1 MEKAFAPEG
10 VYAAMVTPF
19 DGLGHIDHNAV
30 QDMMDFLAAHGA
42 DGVFPVSNVGE
53 FLTLSQDEKLA
64 LIASATEA
72 TGGRIKVMPGVTELC
87 IERALALC
95 RAAKDAGADG
105 VVLST
110 PYYYRHPQAYTM
122 TYMQTIAEHS
132 PLPVTLYHSPKFA
145 NPIGLDNLMTLLS
158 HENITA
164 VKESSGD
171 IRFLMQLMER
181 IRAEN
186 LDVNVLLGWEELL
199 LSGLPYGVK
208 GCVTSCG
215 GIVPELLRKTID
227 SFRAGD
233 MEMAAACERAV
244 TRITNALTAYG
255 FPQGYKMGVLAR
267 GLRFQIYQ
275 SPHMAAMEAELQC
288 EVAGIHTL
296 IETELSLLNRQP

>member
-1 MEKAFAPEG
+1 MHTKFAPEG

-19 DGLGHIDHNAV
+19 DERGRVDRNAV
-30 QDMMDFLAAHGA
+30 GGIMDFLATHGA

-53 FLTLSQDEKLA
+53 FLALSQEEKLA
-64 LIASATEA
+64 LIGSATEA
-72 TGGRIKVMPGVTELC
+72 AGGRIKVMPGVTELSV
-87 IERALALC
+87 ERALELC
-95 RAAKDAGADG
+95 RAAKNAGADG

-110 PYYYRHPQAYTM
+110 PYYYRHSQAFIM

-132 PLPVTLYHSPKFA
+132 PLPVMLYHSPKFA
-145 NPIGLDNLMTLLS
+145 NPIGLDNLVTLLA

-181 IRAEN
+181 IHAEGMA
-186 LDVNVLLGWEELL
+186 VNVLLGWEELL

-233 MEMAAACERAV
+233 IKTAAACESAV
-244 TRITNALTAYG
+244 TRITNVLSSYG

-267 GLRFQIYQ
+267 GLRFRIYQ
-275 SPHMAAMEAELQC
+275 SPHMEMMEAELQK
-288 EVAGIHTL
+288 EVPGIRDL
-296 IETELSLLNRQP
+296 IERELAAPV